1 MERGCSPL
9 LIIIF
14 PDAIR
19 TGVLMLV
26 VLEWLVMNWD
36 VLLGAV

>member
-1 MERGCSPL
+1 M
-9 LIIIF
+9 LIMIF
-14 PDAIR
+14 PGAIISD
-19 TGVLMLV
+19 VLMLA